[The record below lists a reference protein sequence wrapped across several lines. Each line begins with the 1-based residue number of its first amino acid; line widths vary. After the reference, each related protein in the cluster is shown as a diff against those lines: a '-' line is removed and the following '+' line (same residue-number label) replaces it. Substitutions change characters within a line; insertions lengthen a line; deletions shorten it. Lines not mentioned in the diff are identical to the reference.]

1 MNQSYSKYIDV
12 KLQWFGSI
20 PSSWSLISFK
30 HLLQKVYGG
39 GTPNTS
45 IDENWGEGDDLS
57 CIPWIAISDITKSEG
72 VLLETS
78 KRITEKGRL
87 EKGLETLPKGTLLM
101 SIFASLGKTTRLGI
115 EATVNQAILG
125 LVPSPKLN
133 IDFLE
138 YLLMDAERYIS
149 YYSSASTQENLNLTK
164 IKNLQFPVPSL
175 EEQTKIAQYLDHQTA
190 IIDKLIQQKE
200 KLIELL
206 KEKRQSVINEAVT
219 KGLNPNTKMKDSG
232 IEWLGEVPENWKVLK
247 FRYLIDVLTDFT
259 ANGSF
264 ADLAK
269 NVTYL
274 DEGYSR
280 LIRLTDL
287 RENLMNDGIYVSEES
302 HNYLTKSSLYG
313 HEVLLANVGAYAGL
327 AWKVP
332 ILTEPSTLGPNM
344 FLLKFY
350 NDLNNDFAYFSLIS
364 EYLSSQLKMKAIS
377 SAQPKLNKEDVRS
390 CLFVLP
396 TLEEQNQIVEYLLNV
411 NQKFDDVLLQE
422 AKLIDKLKEYRQSI
436 ISEAVTGKIDVRD
449 WQPNKQQV
457 A

>member
-1 MNQSYSKYIDV
+1 MRTYEKYIDS
-12 KLQWFGSI
+12 G
-20 PSSWSLISFK
+20 
-30 HLLQKVYGG
+30 
-39 GTPNTS
+39 
-45 IDENWGEGDDLS
+45 IDW
-57 CIPWIAISDITKSEG
+57 
-72 VLLETS
+72 V
-78 KRITEKGRL
+78 
-87 EKGLETLPKGTLLM
+87 
-101 SIFASLGKTTRLGI
+101 
-115 EATVNQAILG
+115 G
-125 LVPSPKLN
+125 LVPSNWRQTQLKY
-133 IDFLE
+133 ISSISKGRKAKEDFQDFKEGMITYLSME
-138 YLLMDAERYIS
+138 YLRSQTESPSFVFADDPNIILVEEQDLLILWDGSKAGEIVKAKQGALSSTMGKIHVESDLFDLNFLTYYLKNAERYIQANTVGMGIPHVS
-149 YYSSASTQENLNLTK
+149 GEVLRTLYV
-164 IKNLQFPVPSL
+164 IFPKK
-175 EEQTKIAQYLDHQTA
+175 EEQAQIAQYLDHQTA
-190 IIDKLIQQKE
+190 IIDQLIQQKE

-206 KEKRQSVINEAVT
+206 KEKRQAVINEAVT

-422 AKLIDKLKEYRQSI
+422 AILIDKLKEYRQSI

>member
-1 MNQSYSKYIDV
+1 M
-12 KLQWFGSI
+12 
-20 PSSWSLISFK
+20 
-30 HLLQKVYGG
+30 
-39 GTPNTS
+39 
-45 IDENWGEGDDLS
+45 
-57 CIPWIAISDITKSEG
+57 
-72 VLLETS
+72 
-78 KRITEKGRL
+78 
-87 EKGLETLPKGTLLM
+87 
-101 SIFASLGKTTRLGI
+101 
-115 EATVNQAILG
+115 
-125 LVPSPKLN
+125 
-133 IDFLE
+133 E
-138 YLLMDAERYIS
+138 YLRSQTESPSFVFADDPNIILVEEQDLLILWDGSKAGEIVKAKQGALSSTMGKIHVESDLFDLNFLTYYLKNAERYIQANTVGMGIPHVS
-149 YYSSASTQENLNLTK
+149 GEVLRTLYV
-164 IKNLQFPVPSL
+164 IFPKK
-175 EEQTKIAQYLDHQTA
+175 EEQAQIAQYLDHQTA
-190 IIDKLIQQKE
+190 IIDQLIQQKE

-206 KEKRQSVINEAVT
+206 KEKRQAVINEAVT

-422 AKLIDKLKEYRQSI
+422 AILIDKLKEYRQSI